1 MSGLILLLRLLEESR
16 LPNTGIGNI
25 DSKFRFI
32 ILAAKRTRQ
41 LQAGS
46 RAMVPAYSKRFT
58 RIAQEE
64 VSQGLVKYDISE
76 EPKPNRKRGAKN
88 E

>member
-1 MSGLILLLRLLEESR
+1 

-32 ILAAKRTRQ
+32 ILAARRTRQ
-41 LQAGS
+41 LQGGA
-46 RAMVPAYSKRFT
+46 RPMVPAYSKRLT

-64 VSQGLVKYDISE
+64 VAQGLVKYEIPEVGKLS
-76 EPKPNRKRGAKN
+76 KKRAAKN

>member
-1 MSGLILLLRLLEESR
+1 

-41 LQAGS
+41 LQSGS
-46 RAMVPAYSKRFT
+46 RPMIPAYSKRFT

-64 VSQGLVKYDISE
+64 VALGLVKYDIPEVAKPSKKRAAKSE
-76 EPKPNRKRGAKN
+76 
-88 E
+88 